1 MKKILIILI
10 LLIPFKTYALNKAP
24 IDITNTNV
32 IEIQEYI
39 DKGYLTYET
48 LVKLYLDRINEYDK
62 DFNTIRIINE
72 NAIEEA
78 KQLDLEFKKTGKRSI
93 IHGIPIIVK
102 DNIDV
107 KGFPTTAGSRA
118 LLDSYPNENALII
131 QKLIDNGAII
141 IAKSNMSEFAFSAR
155 NSYSSFGQ
163 VRNAFNN
170 LYTPYGSSGG
180 SASAVALNFAPMA
193 LGTDTNSSIRL
204 PASANNVIG
213 IRSTYSLLST
223 EGILSYDKERDVVG
237 PITDNIIDNAIF
249 MGILTDQDY
258 LSDIDKNTIR
268 VGVLKD
274 FIESKTSSLA
284 SLNRYD
290 EDIANLTNIAINVLK
305 DKQVEIVE
313 IENFYKIEQEN
324 INYNTI
330 FGRIFCYDFNQ
341 YIVNTSSKI
350 KSYDNLLS
358 NGNFVQN
365 LYEYNISCNY
375 DLRNNELA
383 RINNLKK
390 TYQDYVIKTMDDN
403 NVDVLLYPSTK
414 SKTFLLSEKSPNL
427 INITNLI
434 SPTTGFPAI
443 NVPMG
448 LINDLPYGIEFLTKP
463 NNEEYLYQISYLLE
477 QNTNYNYTPKENLYD
492 IIEINKLI
500 ELFEESKHESIFYK
514 EESFLNYSNIYNE
527 VKEYIVN
534 YSNEEPKEQELYLLL
549 QQAKQNLEYKVN
561 NNDWYLIIPIILIAL
576 FITHKIFKRR
586 P

>member
-1 MKKILIILI
+1 
-10 LLIPFKTYALNKAP
+10 
-24 IDITNTNV
+24 
-32 IEIQEYI
+32 
-39 DKGYLTYET
+39 
-48 LVKLYLDRINEYDK
+48 
-62 DFNTIRIINE
+62 
-72 NAIEEA
+72 
-78 KQLDLEFKKTGKRSI
+78 
-93 IHGIPIIVK
+93 
-102 DNIDV
+102 
-107 KGFPTTAGSRA
+107 
-118 LLDSYPNENALII
+118 
-131 QKLIDNGAII
+131 
-141 IAKSNMSEFAFSAR
+141 
-155 NSYSSFGQ
+155 
-163 VRNAFNN
+163 
-170 LYTPYGSSGG
+170 
-180 SASAVALNFAPMA
+180 MA

-375 DLRNNELA
+375 DLRNSELA

-576 FITHKIFKRR
+576 FITHKIFKKR